1 MTDATQ
7 DEDADTSPPTREEQ
21 KPEAASP
28 PSEAQIATLGAGC
41 FWCVEAVFQELD
53 GVLSVE
59 SGYSNGLTEAPTYK
73 EVCSGTTGY
82 VEVARIRYDP
92 QRTSFAQLLE
102 VFWKT
107 HDPTTLN
114 RQGADVGT
122 QYRSGV
128 YYHNEEQK
136 RIAEELKQALDASG
150 AFTAPIVT
158 EIVPIERYVAAE
170 SYHQDYYAQNPD
182 QGYCRAVIQP
192 KLEKFRKA
200 FAEHLK
206 RK

>member
-7 DEDADTSPPTREEQ
+7 DEDADTSPPTREEP